1 MRSTRAWGA
10 AAAALIA
17 ATSVT
22 FPGAVMAAGSNG
34 TVSVQVVPALAGVQ
48 LAVGPAVVTTDGGGY
63 AVADVTDLN
72 NIADTV
78 SLVSDQLGAR
88 TRIAISKVKPLP
100 HVTASQ
106 SNLKVGLDVTSLVHL
121 RVKPGTTDT
130 PASSVRLLRL
140 HSITGKVF
148 DVNPVTDPVVRLL
161 SRRTRLTNNV
171 LTAQHV
177 TWSVDRVAAGPGNAV
192 TTAGPRFD
200 PFGQVDWNLQLRP
213 VRGTVEISTVPAL
226 AHVTFALEGT
236 TGTTGP
242 DGTAH
247 VAVTDLNDIP
257 ARLRLGTSAAGSRS
271 VSLLQVTRLN
281 PGAPH
286 HRRVLAALEVRR
298 NIDLRFVDPLGASVP
313 ASRVQRVDLSG
324 GGPTISLT
332 GAQIR
337 APVSLPEAIATHA
350 EGQWIV
356 RPITWSV
363 SAVRFDGS
371 DAVFAGRQH
380 YRPSASKTW
389 NVTLS
394 VFRVRM
400 RVRDVLFGSGVGTH
414 VWITGA
420 GGSGFGVRVG
430 SGTPAVV
437 PGLVRGLYD
446 LRVDAAV
453 FGKHTKVLVSRDDLV
468 EVRVVT
474 PLDIA
479 MIVLAVLVVGVGVIL
494 LGRRAS
500 AKQRIVAPSRSR
512 QQ

>member
-1 MRSTRAWGA
+1 
-10 AAAALIA
+10 
-17 ATSVT
+17 
-22 FPGAVMAAGSNG
+22 MAADSNG

-48 LAVGPAVVTTDGGGY
+48 LAVGRPVVTTDGGGY
-63 AVADVTDLN
+63 AVAYVTDLN
-72 NIADTV
+72 NVADTV

-106 SNLKVGLDVTSLVHL
+106 RNLKVGLDVTSLVRL
-121 RVKPGTTDT
+121 RVGPGTTDT

-148 DVNPVTDPVVRLL
+148 DVDPVRHPVVRLL
-161 SRRTRLTNNV
+161 SRRTRLTNDV
-171 LTAQHV
+171 LTAQDV

-200 PFGQVDWNLQLRP
+200 PLGQVDWNLQLRP
-213 VRGTVEISTVPAL
+213 VRGIVEIRTVPAV
-226 AHVTFALEGT
+226 AHVAFALEGT

-242 DGTAH
+242 DGRAH
-247 VAVTDLNDIP
+247 VSVSDLNDIP
-257 ARLRLGTSAAGSRS
+257 ARLRLSTSAAGSMS

-281 PGAPH
+281 PGAPY

-298 NIDLRFVDPLGASVP
+298 NVDLRFVDPLGASVP
-313 ASRVQRVDLSG
+313 ASHVQRVDLSG
-324 GGPTISLT
+324 GGPTITLT

-356 RPITWSV
+356 RPITWTV
-363 SAVRFDGS
+363 SAVRFDGG
-371 DAVFAGRQH
+371 DAVFAGKQH
-380 YRPSASKTW
+380 YRPNASKTW

-394 VFRVRM
+394 VFRVRV
-400 RVRDVLFGSGVGTH
+400 RVRDALFGSGVATH
-414 VWITGA
+414 VWITRA
-420 GGSGFGVRVG
+420 DGSGFGARVG
-430 SGTPAVV
+430 AGAPAAFS
-437 PGLVRGLYD
+437 GLVRGLYD

-479 MIVLAVLVVGVGVIL
+479 VIVLTALAVGVGAIL
-494 LGRRAS
+494 LGRKAS
-500 AKQRIVAPSRSR
+500 AKRMVAQSRSR